1 MAVRSVAGRGVLL
14 CLLFLLSSCETRSIS
29 DSGYGGRGNA
39 FFKGELSEYQ
49 VVGVDNTQGF
59 SEADIQKA
67 VIQRRPLIIHRG
79 AAIMLIQSGA
89 LLADPDMTAAMEKY
103 FTVSSFSGVPQPEP
117 AVPHSQAV
125 PYSKLFRMA
134 AAKGGYETVIVYW
147 GMLESATEGLGGKA
161 ISWVPVIGGIVPD
174 ETQHMCIR
182 LMMAIIDVRTGQWDT
197 YSPEPILDEA
207 MSTQHG
213 RAASDQRQ
221 VMALKAQ
228 AYKAAADAIALRY
241 IR

>member
-1 MAVRSVAGRGVLL
+1 
-14 CLLFLLSSCETRSIS
+14 
-29 DSGYGGRGNA
+29 
-39 FFKGELSEYQ
+39 
-49 VVGVDNTQGF
+49 
-59 SEADIQKA
+59 
-67 VIQRRPLIIHRG
+67 
-79 AAIMLIQSGA
+79 MLIQSGA

-117 AVPHSQAV
+117 AVPHSPAV
-125 PYSKLFRMA
+125 PYSQLFRMA
-134 AAKGGYETVIVYW
+134 AAKGGYDTVIVYW

-174 ETQHMCIR
+174 ETQHMRIR

-207 MSTQHG
+207 ISNQHG
-213 RAASDQRQ
+213 RAASDQQQ
-221 VMALKAQ
+221 VMLLKAK

>member
-1 MAVRSVAGRGVLL
+1 MAIRSVVGCGALV
-14 CLLFLLSSCETRSIS
+14 CLLFLLSACETRSIS
-29 DSGYGGRGNA
+29 NSGYGGHGNA
-39 FFKGELSEYQ
+39 FYRGELSEYE
-49 VVGVDNTQGF
+49 VVGVDSAQGF

-67 VIQRRPLIIHRG
+67 VIQRQPLMIHRG
-79 AAIMLIQSGA
+79 GAVMLIQSGA

-103 FTVSSFSGVPQPEP
+103 FTVSSFSGVPQQPTP
-117 AVPHSQAV
+117 TVSYSQ
-125 PYSKLFRMA
+125 LFRMA
-134 AAKGGYETVIVYW
+134 AAKGGYDTVIVYW

-174 ETQHMCIR
+174 ENQHMRIR
-182 LMMAIIDVRTGQWDT
+182 LTMAIIDVRTGQWDT

-207 MSTQHG
+207 MSNQHG

-221 VMALKAQ
+221 VMLLKAQ